1 MGVWK
6 KVLIGGGIAALI
18 ILILGL
24 SLGLTLGRTKIK
36 STFFSKC
43 EKFKEHD
50 CKKLWDL
57 FEKAHVNKD
66 PCNVPV
72 EAYNP
77 LIAEVPFKLDCN
89 KVMFWSNTKDLVH
102 DLTAKRKDCFVTLE
116 DTLLGS
122 ILDGLMW
129 CGKEGKNGTFSN
141 GCPGWSECENNPVR
155 SFWKCASAAF
165 ADAACG
171 DVTAMLSG
179 STTTPFDP
187 TSIFASIEVTRLK
200 APRVSSMNVV
210 MVLKKNAKSD
220 CTNAS
225 LKNLQNQLDPNMCV
239 TEELTTC
246 RVLDSTSL
254 GTSHALQGMEV
265 YLPSPH
271 SLLVA
276 DGVRRRCVGGSC
288 CLGLGARV
296 CTGSL
301 PVAAWWGLAPMAQS
315 DPFRR

>member
-1 MGVWK
+1 MGWKK
-6 KVLIGGGIAALI
+6 KVLIGGGITALI

-24 SLGLTLGRTKIK
+24 SLGLTLGRRNIK
-36 STFFSKC
+36 STFFSRC

-57 FEKAHVNKD
+57 FEKAYVNKD
-66 PCNVPV
+66 PCNVPM

-77 LIAEVPFKLDCN
+77 LLAEVPFKPQCN
-89 KVMFWSNTKDLVH
+89 KVMFWSGTKDLVH

-122 ILDGLMW
+122 ILDGLTW
-129 CGKEGKNGTFSN
+129 CGKQGKNGTFSN
-141 GCPGWSECENNPVR
+141 GCPEWSECENNPVR
-155 SFWKCASAAF
+155 SFWRSASAAY

-187 TSIFASIEVTRLK
+187 ESIFASIEVMRLK
-200 APRVSSMNVV
+200 APGVPSMNVV

-225 LKNLQNQLDPNMCV
+225 LKKLQNQLDPNI
-239 TEELTTC
+239 TYTC
-246 RVLDSTSL
+246 KDVAEHRVE
-254 GTSHALQGMEV
+254 Q
-265 YLPSPH
+265 
-271 SLLVA
+271 
-276 DGVRRRCVGGSC
+276 CGSQPEIGC
-288 CLGLGARV
+288 GA
-296 CTGSL
+296 C
-301 PVAAWWGLAPMAQS
+301 W
-315 DPFRR
+315 